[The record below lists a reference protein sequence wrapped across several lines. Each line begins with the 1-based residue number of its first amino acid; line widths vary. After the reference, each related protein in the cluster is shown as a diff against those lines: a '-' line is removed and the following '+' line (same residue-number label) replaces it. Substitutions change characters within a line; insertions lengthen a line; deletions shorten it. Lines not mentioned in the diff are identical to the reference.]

1 MKNNTER
8 SVNNGVQIVKTA
20 IKQNLSL
27 SEAARQS
34 GFGRNYVSD
43 VRIRLN
49 ENFIKD
55 NVSRASDSKFA
66 NLISRVE
73 KIKKVQRKLDN
84 LKKV

>member
-1 MKNNTER
+1 MKNNTEK
-8 SVNNGVQIVKTA
+8 SVNNGVKIVKNA

-27 SEAARQS
+27 SEAARQL

-43 VRIRLN
+43 VRLRLN
-49 ENFIKD
+49 DNFVKN
-55 NVSRASDSKFA
+55 NVSRNNYSRFT

-73 KIKKVQRKLDN
+73 KIKKLSKKLDK

>member
-55 NVSRASDSKFA
+55 NVSRASYSKFA